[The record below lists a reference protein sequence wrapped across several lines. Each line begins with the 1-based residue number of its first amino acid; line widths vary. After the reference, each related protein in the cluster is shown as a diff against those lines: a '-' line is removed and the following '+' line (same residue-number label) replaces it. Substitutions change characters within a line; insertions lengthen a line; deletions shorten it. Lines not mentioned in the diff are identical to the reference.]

1 MFVFFTYLS
10 VKEPFGCAAL
20 VAVDMVSV
28 FGWGVGVG
36 VGVGVG
42 WRRQV
47 GVVGVILRYYNL
59 PLERKDFAKQNVSF
73 SFSASGQW
81 LKFIFQRCPSKTHLC
96 MPSLE
101 LWAGS

>member
-47 GVVGVILRYYNL
+47 WCGWCDS
-59 PLERKDFAKQNVSF
+59 PL
-73 SFSASGQW
+73 
-81 LKFIFQRCPSKTHLC
+81 L
-96 MPSLE
+96 
-101 LWAGS
+101 

>member
-36 VGVGVG
+36 VG

-47 GVVGVILRYYNL
+47 GVVGVILQTSSNYNL
-59 PLERKDFAKQNVSF
+59 PSERK
-73 SFSASGQW
+73 
-81 LKFIFQRCPSKTHLC
+81 
-96 MPSLE
+96 E
-101 LWAGS
+101 LRQTKRQL

>member
-36 VGVGVG
+36 VG

-47 GVVGVILRYYNL
+47 GVVGVILQTSSNYNL
-59 PLERKDFAKQNVSF
+59 PSERKELRQ
-73 SFSASGQW
+73 
-81 LKFIFQRCPSKTHLC
+81 SKRQL
-96 MPSLE
+96 
-101 LWAGS
+101 